1 MAITTETSDPGLAQP
16 VGHQPAGDLRT
27 MMKEQRLPE
36 VPKDLINFEATNN
49 EEATARAQ
57 AALDTLNTALAFN
70 DVEALEQ
77 CFHKPQAYWKD
88 VLVLTWHFRTFTGA
102 GTIAASLLGLMALR
116 GLEGLVTMDGEAR
129 FSPPTPTLQFIDCS
143 ISFKT
148 TKPAVRGTGKI
159 ALVPIKDG
167 EKVEYKIWVLSTWIN
182 DLEEHPENPALLQ
195 SPSTTPAGVE
205 QFETDVLIMGGG
217 NAGITLSARLKAL
230 GVDSLMLERN
240 ANVGDNWALRYE
252 CMRFHVPTSACELPF
267 MPYHKHLHTPHLLS
281 GTDIAEHLQRYVAT
295 LNLNIQTS
303 ARILST
309 AYNQSTKRWTVRFS
323 TPAGQRAA
331 VAKHL
336 VQATGFCSQKPNMPP
351 MADEG
356 VYKGVSVHSASFKH
370 AATLEEAGVKSVL
383 IIGSANTAFDILSDC
398 HLSSLST
405 TMLVRSPTYV
415 VPLAYI
421 CDARCL
427 GAYDLPNTP
436 TAHLDR
442 RFLTNPT
449 IVDAHM
455 MRGVLARLAAAEPS
469 RYAALAAAGFPVV
482 DSLNPEACLAHHLL
496 ERGGG
501 HCVDVGGTGLVV
513 EGKVGVRVG
522 VEPVGWMEKGVRLS
536 DGSVVEVDAVVWC
549 TGFADKN
556 ARGMAAEIM
565 GGEPEEVEDGVM
577 GPLEIAARL
586 DPTWGVD
593 EEGEVRG
600 MWKRHRFVENYWMVG
615 GHAHHHRWHSRTVA
629 LQIKAELE
637 GILPPAY
644 RETPVKKMHERERRA

>member
-1 MAITTETSDPGLAQP
+1 
-16 VGHQPAGDLRT
+16 
-27 MMKEQRLPE
+27 MMKEHPLPV
-36 VPKDLINFEATNN
+36 VPKDLINFDPGNS

-57 AALDTLNTALAFN
+57 AVLDKLNTALAAN
-70 DVEALEQ
+70 DVKALEQ

-88 VLVLTWHFRTFTGA
+88 LLALTWHLRTFTGA
-102 GTIAASLLGLMALR
+102 STIAASLLELKTLR
-116 GLEGLVTMDGEAR
+116 GLEGLVMMDGEAR

-148 TKPAVRGTGKI
+148 TKPAVRGTGKM
-159 ALVPIKDG
+159 ALVPVQDG
-167 EKVEYKIWVLSTWIN
+167 EKVEYKIWVLSK
-182 DLEEHPENPALLQ
+182 NPTLLQ
-195 SPSTTPAGVE
+195 SPSTAPAGVE

-240 ANVGDNWALRYE
+240 DNVGDNWALRYE
-252 CMRFHVPTSACELPF
+252 CMRFHVPTSACELPYL
-267 MPYHKHLHTPHLLS
+267 PYHKHLHTPHPLS
-281 GTDIAEHLQRYVAT
+281 GTDLAEHLQRYVAT
-295 LNLNIQTS
+295 LNLNILTS
-303 ARILST
+303 ARILSM
-309 AYNQSTKRWTVRFS
+309 AYNKSTKRWTVRFS
-323 TPAGQRAA
+323 TPAGQMTA

-336 VQATGFCSQKPNMPP
+336 VQATGFCFQKPNMPP
-351 MADEG
+351 MVNEG
-356 VYKGVSVHSASFKH
+356 IYKGINVHSAAFKN
-370 AATLEEAGVKSVL
+370 AASLKEAGVKSVL
-383 IIGSANTAFDILSDC
+383 IIGSANTAFDILTDC
-398 HLSSLST
+398 VSLALST

-421 CDARCL
+421 FDARCL

-455 MRGVLARLAAAEPS
+455 MRGALARLAAAEPS
-469 RYAALAAAGFPVV
+469 RYAALAARGFPVV
-482 DSLNPEACLAHHLL
+482 DGLDPEACLAHYLL

-501 HCVDVGGTGLVV
+501 HCVDVGGTRLVV

-536 DGSVVEVDAVVWC
+536 DESVVEVDAGVWC

-556 ARGMAAEIM
+556 ARGMAAEVM
-565 GGEPEEVEDGVM
+565 GGEPKEGGEGVM
-577 GPLEIAARL
+577 GPLDIAARL
-586 DPTWGVD
+586 DPTWGLD

-600 MWKRHRFVENYWMVG
+600 MWKRHRFVENYWTVG
-615 GHAHHHRWHSRTVA
+615 GHAQHHRWHLRTAA

-637 GILPPAY
+637 GILLPAY
-644 RETPVKKMHERERRA
+644 RETPEVKKTEG